1 MTKKHLLL
9 LTLVCLPS
17 CNAQALLPSTFKEFT
32 WAALAT
38 GGLAGFAYNWLQR
51 KTLQKEYDTHKK
63 RLKNH
68 EFLTDCYEDAL
79 KALADH
85 KEYVEIIEQNMS
97 ARESASQLSDHLIGQ
112 YRHTSNLLPTFKT
125 SVRERMLGLEQHRKE
140 IERSLIDWQES
151 RKKALLAQ
159 QGPLLKNTYTLI
171 LSTLQSLS
179 INIPYTEGYFFMQEH
194 TDLLKEEH
202 ELETNLDTEQL
213 TQQLDNVIRSK
224 TKVGERYPYRSYAQ
238 WLEEYHEHV
247 RLLKH
252 ELEQY
257 TYFEFQQ
264 PVIDY
269 IIATYEVI
277 DALKRRI
284 KSTKA
289 FKAECIQYDA
299 EMRVQSRTAENHHVT
314 AQAG

>member
-9 LTLVCLPS
+9 LTLVCLPTG
-17 CNAQALLPSTFKEFT
+17 NAQALWPSTFKEYT
-32 WAALAT
+32 LAT
-38 GGLAGFAYNWLQR
+38 LATAGFAGFAYNWFQR
-51 KTLQKEYDTHKK
+51 KSLQKEYDAHKK
-63 RLKNH
+63 RLKNQ

-79 KALADH
+79 NALADH

-97 ARESASQLSDHLIGQ
+97 ARESASQLCDHVIGQ
-112 YRHTSNLLPTFKT
+112 YRHTSNLLPAFKT
-125 SVRERMLGLEQHRKE
+125 SVRERMQGLEQHRKD

-159 QGPLLKNTYTLI
+159 QGPLLKNTHSLI

-179 INIPYTEGYFFMQEH
+179 INIPYVEGYFFMHEH
-194 TDLLKEEH
+194 ADLLKEEH
-202 ELETNLDTEQL
+202 ELETGQATAEQL
-213 TQQLDNVIRSK
+213 TQQLDTIIRSK

-238 WLEEYHEHV
+238 WLEEYHEYV

-257 TYFEFQQ
+257 TYFDFQQ

-269 IIATYEVI
+269 IIATYGVL
-277 DALKRRI
+277 DALKKRI

-289 FKAECIQYDA
+289 FEAECIQYDA
-299 EMRVQSRTAENHHVT
+299 EMRVQSHPVEHHVA